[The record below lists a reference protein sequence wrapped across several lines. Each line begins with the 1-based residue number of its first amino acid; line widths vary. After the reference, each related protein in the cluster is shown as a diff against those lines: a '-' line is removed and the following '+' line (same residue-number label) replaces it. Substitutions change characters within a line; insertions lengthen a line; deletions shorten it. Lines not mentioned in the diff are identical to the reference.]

1 MNAPLVDRFGRVHT
15 DLRISVT
22 DRCNLRCTYCMPE
35 EVTFQPREEL
45 LTFEEIARFVRI
57 VARMGVN
64 KLRLTG
70 GEPLLRRDLS
80 VLAAMLVNTPGIHDV
95 AITTNGVLLADQA
108 QDLFEAGIR
117 RLNISLDALEAK
129 TFQVIARRDALDQ
142 VIAGIDAAR
151 SAGFHPIK
159 INAVAMA
166 GVSESQI
173 VRLARFCRDRGLELR
188 FIEYMPLEADAV
200 WERRDVLDA
209 KTILSMLADA
219 GLPTVP
225 AHRDDPS
232 APAVDYDY
240 LDGKGRIGVIAS
252 VSEPF
257 CGSCNRIRIT
267 ADGKLRNC
275 LFALDEIDIKSRL
288 RSGAN
293 DDEIAEL
300 VRGSVADKW
309 AGHQI
314 NMAGFIRPERTMHT
328 IGG

>member
-1 MNAPLVDRFGRVHT
+1 MSAPLVDRFGRVHT

-35 EVTFQPREEL
+35 EVEFQPRDEL
-45 LTFEEIARFVRI
+45 LSFEEIARFARI
-57 VARMGVN
+57 VARLGVN

-70 GEPLLRRDLS
+70 GEPLLRRDLPT
-80 VLAAMLVNTPGIHDV
+80 LAAMLVNTPGIHDV
-95 AITTNGVLLADQA
+95 AITTNGVLLANQA
-108 QDLFEAGIR
+108 QALFDAGIR

-142 VIAGIDAAR
+142 VIAGIEAAR
-151 SAGFHPIK
+151 STGFHPIK

-173 VRLARFCRDRGLELR
+173 VRLARFCRDRDLELR

-219 GLPTVP
+219 GMPTVP

-275 LFALDEIDIKSRL
+275 LFALDEIDFKGRL
-288 RSGAN
+288 RGGAD
-293 DDEIAEL
+293 DDEIADL

-314 NMAGFIRPERTMHT
+314 NTVGFIRPERTMHT